1 MAPWTAP
8 GDCAPRLFSQLL
20 TFLPEENVRLQSTGV
35 HVGDSYQ
42 YVPQGGISDFCNL
55 LLREQS
61 TWGKAI
67 AGMGRGFPSSKD
79 SHEERDWSG

>member
-8 GDCAPRLFSQLL
+8 GDSAPHHSQLL
-20 TFLPEENVRLQSTGV
+20 TFLPEENIGLQGTGV

-42 YVPQGGISDFCNL
+42 YIPQGGISDFRNL

-61 TWGKAI
+61 TWGK
-67 AGMGRGFPSSKD
+67 GHCWDGKGLSVLQ
-79 SHEERDWSG
+79 GLT